1 MILLE
6 GAIVIEWLVF
16 LISVVP
22 FIELR
27 GAIPFAVIAGHAPT
41 TAFVVCVLLNM
52 LAIPIAFVL
61 LDFIL
66 PPIRKRVEL
75 IERMFRWAVRRA
87 QKHRNLSLV
96 GLALFVGIP
105 LPITGAYTGSLVA
118 YIAGLNRKRAALAIA
133 AGVVIA
139 GVLIWVLA
147 VFGIIVIR
155 GVTPL

>member
-1 MILLE
+1 M
-6 GAIVIEWLVF
+6 IEWLVF

-27 GAIPFAVIAGHAPT
+27 GAIPLAILAGHSPEF
-41 TAFVVCVLLNM
+41 AFTVCVLLNL

-66 PPIRKRVEL
+66 PPIRRRVKL
-75 IERMFRWAVRRA
+75 VERMFKWSVRRA

-105 LPITGAYTGSLVA
+105 LPVTGAYTGSLIA

-147 VFGIIVIR
+147 ALGIILIR
-155 GVTPL
+155 GVSLP